1 VSGILN
7 FEIPMLKHRLHALL
21 LVLTLIF
28 GSCVRKPFEPLP
40 DFGRLPDFQL
50 TDQSGRPFSSADF
63 AGKVWVL
70 DFIFTRCNS
79 ACPRL
84 TTQMRKLQDR
94 IAAIPQARL
103 LSISIDP
110 DFDTAPVL
118 ANYAQR
124 YNTDPARWRFLTGNK
139 ATIRALQVKTERHM
153 DPEEIISHSKHIYLL
168 DGNGYIRGEYPVNDP
183 NATEDILV
191 DLKRLIANPQ
201 KPEPGVS

>member
-1 VSGILN
+1 MKLLRRDLLIS
-7 FEIPMLKHRLHALL
+7 AL
-21 LVLTLIF
+21 I
-28 GSCVRKPFEPLP
+28 SPACIRSPEPGPLLP
-40 DFGRLPDFQL
+40 DFGRLPEFKL
-50 TDQSGRPFSSADF
+50 IDQSGRTFTSSDF
-63 AGKVWVL
+63 AGKVWIV

-84 TTQMRKLQDR
+84 TVQMRKLQDR
-94 IAAIPQARL
+94 IVSIPQARL

-110 DFDTAPVL
+110 EFDTVGVL
-118 ANYAQR
+118 AAYAER
-124 YNTDPARWRFLTGNK
+124 YKTDPVRWSFLTGNR

-153 DPEEIISHSKHIYLL
+153 DPDEIISHSKHIYLV

-183 NATEDILV
+183 GASEDILV